1 MKLNF
6 GPLRAP
12 TEKESLARGDP
23 VGAFSEPGADAEER
37 PVRGRDGEQFVRQI
51 QEHPCDGLEDAADSS
66 AGELRDWE
74 TIRAVTSDAHPQGD
88 TRERRVRAGGRLVH
102 GGIRPPRSRGEQG
115 HHGCSPISRHA
126 QKPTRPEKDDIHPR
140 WQVRRVGT
148 RIPAGG

>member
-1 MKLNF
+1 LKLNF

-23 VGAFSEPGADAEER
+23 VGAFGEPGENAEER
-37 PVRGRDGEQFVRQI
+37 PIRGRNGKEFGRQV
-51 QEHPCDGLEDAADSS
+51 QEHPGDRFEDAADGR

-102 GGIRPPRSRGEQG
+102 GGIRPPRSVGEQDTTG
-115 HHGCSPISRHA
+115 A
-126 QKPTRPEKDDIHPR
+126 QRSAANRGPTRPEKDDTTPR